1 MWRVR
6 AKVLAIILSGSG
18 LTLTAAETNSLPAIT
33 NLLAVPGPCLRAQ
46 FAQQDRPPPEP
57 PPSGTSQSSAFA
69 ITSRAGDDTLAAVSR
84 FQVIKLPP
92 PPDNLLARGFNSFT
106 GLFEPEEFK
115 VGKTKVSSSITT
127 AIRRKNPLCL
137 LNPIVF
143 NVSW

>member
-1 MWRVR
+1 M
-6 AKVLAIILSGSG
+6 IILSGNC
-18 LTLTAAETNSLPAIT
+18 LTLAAAETDSLPAT
-33 NLLAVPGPCLRAQ
+33 ANLLAVPGPGLRAQ
-46 FAQQDRPPPEP
+46 FVQQDRPAPETPPA
-57 PPSGTSQSSAFA
+57 GVSQTSAFE

-92 PPDNLLARGFNSFT
+92 PDNLLARGFNSFT
-106 GLFEPEEFK
+106 SIFEPEEFK
-115 VGKTKVSSSITT
+115 VGKTMVSSSITT